1 MTPSRADSRQH
12 ASSRYFDRCA
22 AHSSRSARPAR
33 ATAHRAEARCQHALL
48 LPLSQ
53 LSCTRPHAAS
63 PSSRMLSAHALD
75 APCRSRALVATR
87 STASMEAPSD
97 ACITRGMPRQH
108 ARARLCVRHH
118 VATTWPPAQYAHDLR
133 CMQRGE
139 WALIVRALC
148 FAELAGCCG
157 VVRRV
162 SPQSVQTLCT
172 VAHETTYTGLSP
184 GAGGLSYITSS
195 RQALQLLNQII

>member
-12 ASSRYFDRCA
+12 ASPRYFDRCA

-118 VATTWPPAQYAHDLR
+118 VATTWPSAQCARDLR

-139 WALIVRALC
+139 WALTVRALGS
-148 FAELAGCCG
+148 AELAGCCG
-157 VVRRV
+157 VACTD
-162 SPQSVQTLCT
+162 SVHS
-172 VAHETTYTGLSP
+172 VAHDSVEEYEDHAAKP
-184 GAGGLSYITSS
+184 
-195 RQALQLLNQII
+195 

>member
-1 MTPSRADSRQH
+1 MKLSRLH
-12 ASSRYFDRCA
+12 ASSRIVTLCAVARCA
-22 AHSSRSARPAR
+22 ARSARPAR
-33 ATAHRAEARCQHALL
+33 ATAHRAHARCLHALL
-48 LPLSQ
+48 LLPPQ

-108 ARARLCVRHH
+108 ARARLCTRYH
-118 VATTWPPAQYAHDLR
+118 VATMWPSAQCARDLR

-162 SPQSVQTLCT
+162 SPVQTLRALCGT
-172 VAHETTYTGLSP
+172 RQ
-184 GAGGLSYITSS
+184 SS
-195 RQALQLLNQII
+195 VKEYEDHAAKP